1 LSDIEHTLE
10 RLARTFVVSDIMVPT
25 DQLLCANDLD
35 SARHELK
42 QHPEFDIIPIRHG
55 ERIVAFL
62 ERGSDATKPLQLSDV
77 ISEGTSILDLVDCLG
92 DQRHFFIL
100 ARKTVVGF
108 VHFSDLNDPVVKL
121 PFFVLLEAVE
131 RHVADSV
138 RALVNDDNI
147 ASLLDDPERLMKVS
161 EKMAT
166 MRKQKAD
173 RDWVTLLYF
182 KEILVAA
189 SRLHKLD
196 LPGKDIDLLS
206 KVRTLVCHAATDPL
220 VETHDQVKRLTR
232 ARRICAE
239 LLTGKSTA

>member
-1 LSDIEHTLE
+1 MIP
-10 RLARTFVVSDIMVPT
+10 V
-25 DQLLCANDLD
+25 DQLSCARDLD
-35 SARHELK
+35 SARHQLEK
-42 QHPEFDIIPIRHG
+42 HPEFDIIPIRHG

-62 ERGSDATKPLQLSDV
+62 QRGSDEIKPLQLSDV

-92 DQRHFFIL
+92 DKRHFFII
-100 ARKTVVGF
+100 ARRTVVGF

-147 ASLLDDPERLMKVS
+147 ASLLDDPKRRTQVS
-161 EKMAT
+161 QKMAK
-166 MRKQKAD
+166 MREQQAD

-206 KVRTLVCHAATDPL
+206 KVRTLVCHAATEPL
-220 VETHDQVKRLTR
+220 VEKHDQVKRLTR
-232 ARRICAE
+232 ARRICAK
-239 LLTGKSTA
+239 LLTGKDTA